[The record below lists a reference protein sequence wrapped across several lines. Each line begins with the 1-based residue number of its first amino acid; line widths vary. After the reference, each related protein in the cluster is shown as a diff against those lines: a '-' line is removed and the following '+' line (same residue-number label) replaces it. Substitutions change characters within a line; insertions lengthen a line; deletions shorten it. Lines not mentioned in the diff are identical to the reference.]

1 MTVFLMIVIFTLIL
15 WEYEDRRH
23 RKMLKDMWPKNT
35 DLDREKFDSLI
46 KDMEITKF
54 HSDQLDR
61 RPSPFRHLI
70 K

>member
-46 KDMEITKF
+46 KDMSSSLSVSSFGKEG
-54 HSDQLDR
+54 
-61 RPSPFRHLI
+61 LI
-70 K
+70 